1 MSLGTL
7 MNTMAQEADEAI
19 TEAYSTVMRNM
30 FAVANIYIFSTVVEF
45 GICSC
50 QRMCCTLK
58 SPAR

>member
-1 MSLGTL
+1 